1 MTDIKMQQPSIS
13 FDKKFKYEVKQP
25 SVIHTTARKNLVGNG
40 LNELNPKKEANTAV
54 SEPNAVKNKKVTFAN
69 SEYHIIPDNVTEY
82 QPTVSRS
89 TLFEYTDYM
98 PQDKRAQTFNL
109 ALRKI

>member
-40 LNELNPKKEANTAV
+40 LNELNPKK
-54 SEPNAVKNKKVTFAN
+54 
-69 SEYHIIPDNVTEY
+69 
-82 QPTVSRS
+82 
-89 TLFEYTDYM
+89 
-98 PQDKRAQTFNL
+98 
-109 ALRKI
+109 